1 MHSPKRNTSS
11 TSWGPVAD
19 WYEGHLASGDTY
31 HERVIL
37 PNLLRLLGDV
47 KGKKVLDLA
56 CGTGYFSKKIAEAGA
71 SVTGT
76 DVSPELIAK
85 AKQNL
90 LGYPTSKFVVTPAHD
105 LHELKHVSFDAIIN
119 VLAVDNIA
127 EVPGLL
133 RESARLLKNGGAM
146 HIVFNHPVVRIPG
159 ASSWGFDQ
167 KRGVQYRRLDK
178 YMSES
183 KVKIAM
189 HPGLNSQST
198 TTFHRSLQYYFN
210 KFREA
215 GFVVANLEEWVSDKV
230 SEPGPRQKPEDQ
242 SRKEFPLFL
251 YLQLRK

>member
-85 AKQNL
+85 AKQNAL
-90 LGYPTSKFVVTPAHD
+90 EANFVVTPAHD
-105 LHELKHVSFDAIIN
+105 LHELKHISFDAVIN
-119 VLAVDNIA
+119 ILAIDNIA
-127 EVPGLL
+127 EVPGML
-133 RESARLLKNGGAM
+133 RECARLLKNGGAM
-146 HIVFNHPVVRIPG
+146 HIVFNHPVIRIHG
-159 ASSWGFDQ
+159 NSSWGFDQ

-198 TTFHRSLQYYFN
+198 TTFHRSFQYYFK
-210 KFREA
+210 KFREV
-215 GFVVANLEEWVSDKV
+215 GFVVSNLEEWVSDKQ
-230 SEPGPRQKPEDQ
+230 SEPGPRQRAEDQ